1 MYPNINRWLQRNAP
15 KCRFIQ
21 KTIDSVLKMNDD
33 QLWRVIQYVAKK
45 SGQDDVSE
53 MKMPSDMSKIRKTL
67 SSLTDSE
74 IESAIKA
81 MKEKKNERK

>member
-1 MYPNINRWLQRNAP
+1 MKID
-15 KCRFIQ
+15 K

-33 QLWRVIQYVAKK
+33 QLWRVIQYVAKE

>member
-1 MYPNINRWLQRNAP
+1 MKID
-15 KCRFIQ
+15 K

>member
-1 MYPNINRWLQRNAP
+1 MKID
-15 KCRFIQ
+15 K

-53 MKMPSDMSKIRKTL
+53 MKRPSDMSKIRKTL

>member
-1 MYPNINRWLQRNAP
+1 MKID
-15 KCRFIQ
+15 K

-45 SGQDDVSE
+45 SGQGDISSME
-53 MKMPSDMSKIRKTL
+53 KPSDMSKIRETL

>member
-1 MYPNINRWLQRNAP
+1 MKID
-15 KCRFIQ
+15 K

-53 MKMPSDMSKIRKTL
+53 MKKPSDMSKIRKTL

>member
-1 MYPNINRWLQRNAP
+1 MKID
-15 KCRFIQ
+15 K

-45 SGQDDVSE
+45 SGQSDISSIE
-53 MKMPSDMSKIRKTL
+53 RPNDMSKIRETL